1 MNRSPR
7 ELRRSLHLMLL
18 ADVAPGGSL
27 PVDTVAAALRGGVT
41 ALQLRAK
48 GASAAA
54 VLGWAR
60 DLLPRCRAAGVPLL
74 VNDRPDLA
82 LAAGAD
88 GAHVGPHDLPPG
100 DARRV
105 LGPEPILGVSARDPE
120 RVATA
125 EGAGADYLG
134 VGALR
139 ATRTKPE
146 ATPLGLSGI
155 EALVNRTPLPVV
167 AVGGVLPEDAA
178 ALRRLG
184 AAGMAV
190 LGGILDADDPEAA
203 ARAYRE
209 AWERG

>member
-1 MNRSPR
+1 MNRAPGV
-7 ELRRSLHLMLL
+7 LRSSLRLMLL
-18 ADVAPGGSL
+18 ADVAPDGPL
-27 PVDTVAAALRGGVT
+27 PVEAVVAALRGGVT
-41 ALQLRAK
+41 AVQLRAK
-48 GASAAA
+48 GAAAAA

-88 GAHVGPHDLPPG
+88 GVHVGPRDLPPG
-100 DARRV
+100 AARRV

-120 RVATA
+120 RVAAA

-139 ATRTKPE
+139 ATRSKPE
-146 ATPLGLSGI
+146 APPLGPAGI
-155 EALVNRTPLPVV
+155 EALLRRTRLPVV
-167 AVGGVLPEDAA
+167 AVGGVLPADAP
-178 ALRRLG
+178 ALRRIG

-190 LGGILDADDPEAA
+190 LGGILGTGDPEAA